1 MAKSIFG
8 LNKTEINKRIKEG
21 RGLGSKSDYKPW
33 IYVHEVP
40 SAGRAQRAYSH
51 LTNRVHHVLSDI
63 EFGVLLLL
71 DHNPIVT
78 DIREQFPLNLQD
90 TLKIAKAHKLWH
102 PTLNKTP
109 QVMSSD
115 YLVNTT
121 STSMPL
127 FALQVKSAEDLNDPR
142 TIEKLEIERRYWKS
156 KEIPWFIITEKEIKK
171 EMKSNIEWLY
181 GVKGFFDDID
191 VESLSAEVVLMK
203 SYFESNPNRKIIDIL
218 KEYDA
223 AYQLKLG
230 ESLYIFRQLC
240 AARLI
245 EFNIEKRIHLMTAKE
260 VHFMVR
266 HRHKGLQ
273 HVAS

>member
-121 STSMPL
+121 STLMPL

-191 VESLSAEVVLMK
+191 IESLSAEVVLMK

-266 HRHKGLQ
+266 HQHKGLQ